1 MLNASGQFE
10 QMSMQPQVAQGHFKS
25 EPDVYASQGAQGHFK
40 SEPGVYASQG
50 AYQGSDQSAFQP
62 MPFDASHSQHN
73 MHYTTV
79 APPSVSI
86 MDQQYSS
93 QNAFPTPPLQQGSRP
108 DSSPEA
114 YSTDSYQQQDLADL
128 LGTLKVNELGTGR
141 LPAALI
147 KCYVADARD

>member
-1 MLNASGQFE
+1 MDPSGQFE

-25 EPDVYASQGAQGHFK
+25 EL
-40 SEPGVYASQG
+40 GVYASQG
-50 AYQGSDQSAFQP
+50 AYQESDQSAFQP
-62 MPFDASHSQHN
+62 LPFDASQSQHS

-79 APPSVSI
+79 APPPVSV

-93 QNAFPTPPLQQGSRP
+93 QHAFPTPPLHQGSRP

-128 LGTLKVNELGTGR
+128 LGTLKVSELGTGT
-141 LPAALI
+141 LPAVFIGLLY
-147 KCYVADARD
+147 C